1 MMTPPEEFA
10 ECYAHYVQQ
19 PSVLED
25 ASEEKYD
32 FMRIEEFAECY
43 AHYLQQP
50 SVLEDASEEKYDFM
64 RIEVF
69 EGREYYDYTVR
80 EGG

>member
-19 PSVLED
+19 PNVLKD
-25 ASEEKYD
+25 VSEEKYN
-32 FMRIEEFAECY
+32 
-43 AHYLQQP
+43 
-50 SVLEDASEEKYDFM
+50 FM